1 LSEYVLS
8 GKRGQQKDRITE
20 RAMSAYLAGF
30 GTSLSLIV
38 AIGAQN
44 AFVLKQGLLRHHVFA
59 TCAFCA
65 LSDALLIT
73 AGVMGA
79 GAIASSAPWF
89 LEVMRWGGVI
99 FLLAYGAKA
108 FLAAWRGGAA
118 LKAGQGAASLGAT
131 LAVIAALTWLN
142 PHVWLDT
149 VVLLGS
155 VSAHYTGRA
164 FWFALGATAASFSFF
179 FGLGYG
185 ARLLAGIFARPRAWQ
200 VLDGLVGLT
209 MWSLAAGLALG

>member
-1 LSEYVLS
+1 
-8 GKRGQQKDRITE
+8 
-20 RAMSAYLAGF
+20 MSAYLAGF

-155 VSAHYTGRA
+155 ISSGWPDKTGFLIGAVSG
-164 FWFALGATAASFSFF
+164 SIIFF
-179 FGLGYG
+179 FALGYG
-185 ARLLAGIFARPRAWQ
+185 ARLLAPVFAKPIAWQ
-200 VLDGLVGLT
+200 VLDVLVGLV
-209 MWSLAAGLALG
+209 MWSIALGLILHG